1 MEAGKGL
8 NGIEFPLHKP
18 HKFKNRYFPALLLIK
33 TETIMEKFRFGDKVK
48 IDDGREAVVQED
60 QEDGSSD
67 VKLMIEDDDFAH
79 ILSAEKLEKIE
90 DD

>member
-1 MEAGKGL
+1 
-8 NGIEFPLHKP
+8 
-18 HKFKNRYFPALLLIK
+18 
-33 TETIMEKFRFGDKVK
+33 MEKFRFGDKVK

-60 QEDGSSD
+60 QEEGSSD

-79 ILSAEKLEKIE
+79 ILNAEKLEKIE